1 MKRLIRITSGDDF
14 LPPCRLPQPPEEERL
29 WRGSQGHLSWWD
41 DEGGAQG
48 RQVERRQE
56 AWLAGCERIL
66 GAWRLQLL
74 PCVRVS
80 ACIRDSHI
88 LAGTSDP
95 SRFLMFIRVVLFHSS
110 CILFF
115 FFFWMSVSR
124 KGARHGLWHQV
135 PSFPPH
141 TLHPRGRSPPG
152 RRSGLWNGLAAR
164 LSHGLSGLFSFIP
177 SHFVTFPLPG
187 QSPRSIPSRV
197 VELISS
203 AVFTEFYRGLLK
215 RKNIR
220 DLVKYRR
227 KAVEQ
232 KRGDITFRT
241 VPA

>member
-29 WRGSQGHLSWWD
+29 WRGSEGHLSWWD

-66 GAWRLQLL
+66 GVWRLQLL

-110 CILFF
+110 CVLFYFF
-115 FFFWMSVSR
+115 FFECRCPERKRVMASGTRSR
-124 KGARHGLWHQV
+124 HSRLTHCIPVGGALLGGD
-135 PSFPPH
+135 
-141 TLHPRGRSPPG
+141 RGYAMVSPPVSPMASLVCSLLFL
-152 RRSGLWNGLAAR
+152 RILL
-164 LSHGLSGLFSFIP
+164 LS
-177 SHFVTFPLPG
+177 
-187 QSPRSIPSRV
+187 PSRV
-197 VELISS
+197 RVHVLFPLEWSS
-203 AVFTEFYRGLLK
+203 
-215 RKNIR
+215 
-220 DLVKYRR
+220 
-227 KAVEQ
+227 
-232 KRGDITFRT
+232 
-241 VPA
+241 